1 MFKTLMKTNGD
12 PKKYLNIQNL
22 LKILDAPIVD
32 TKPLHLE
39 FILKMEGKAVLSYYL
54 NERSYQKITY
64 RDCKSQN
71 AKLLKQFNKSLCF
84 SLTVIERI
92 AFLIRA
98 DSHINMQTVRWPFM
112 TKYVVPT
119 VLGTNADVLLQ
130 TTVLTSLRGNIT
142 QFHHPTITKSS
153 LEIDARYSSYASCR
167 SRSYNPFLNL
177 DHEIN
182 REQGFLIYVPLY
194 LSLNFAPT
202 CWEYAF
208 SRPANLTSGLSFK
221 SRSVTTTK
229 GLITKTSAEFE
240 EIMYPERHHDVVS

>member
-1 MFKTLMKTNGD
+1 
-12 PKKYLNIQNL
+12 
-22 LKILDAPIVD
+22 
-32 TKPLHLE
+32 
-39 FILKMEGKAVLSYYL
+39 
-54 NERSYQKITY
+54 
-64 RDCKSQN
+64 
-71 AKLLKQFNKSLCF
+71 
-84 SLTVIERI
+84 
-92 AFLIRA
+92 
-98 DSHINMQTVRWPFM
+98 MQTVRWPFM

-142 QFHHPTITKSS
+142 QFHHPNVMKSS

-194 LSLNFAPT
+194 LSLNYYAGV

-208 SRPANLTSGLSFK
+208 NRPANLTSGFSFK

-229 GLITKTSAEFE
+229 GLITKSAKEFE
-240 EIMYPERHHDVVS
+240 EIMHPERHHDVVSERLLVNSGFFYHSSFVKYMWLP